1 LHNQKAVEEV
11 NADNNIEIV
20 TGEKKKSNKFA
31 GAFGMEVNDS
41 KTSVEKDQNWDGVFN
56 RL

>member
-1 LHNQKAVEEV
+1 MHNQKAVEEV